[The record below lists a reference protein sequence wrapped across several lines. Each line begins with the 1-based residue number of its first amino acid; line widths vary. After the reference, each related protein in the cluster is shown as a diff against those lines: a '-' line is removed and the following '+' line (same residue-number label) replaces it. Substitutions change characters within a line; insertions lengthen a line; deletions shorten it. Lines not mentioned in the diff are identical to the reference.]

1 MGQGATLFLLG
12 VLALQNVPELPA
24 AAWALAF
31 IPLAPLALRFR
42 PLRLPAAC
50 AAGFLWALLSAQHI
64 LATGLAADLE
74 GRDVDAEGVIVSIPE
89 RMGRAVRF
97 QFIIDRMS
105 DGVTDLPSPGRIRL
119 SWYEDA
125 PELRAGERWHLRL
138 RMKRP
143 HGFHNP
149 GSFDF
154 EGWLYQNRIRAT
166 GYVRPAASNRLLA
179 PAAPGYSLQRL
190 RQTLFERLQAALA
203 GRELGGVIIALAI
216 GERQGIAQ
224 AQWDVFRRTGTSHLV
239 AISGLH
245 VGMVAGLF
253 LFAVRRLWARLGG
266 LPLYI
271 PAQQAAAVAA
281 LAAALIYAAL
291 AGFSIPTQ
299 RTVIMIGV
307 VVVAVLRRRHQVAGH
322 TLMTALLCVLLYDP
336 LAVMN
341 GGFWLSFGAVAAI
354 LFGMNRRVG
363 REARWLSMG
372 RLHVLVA
379 VALTPLLLI
388 LFQQVSLI
396 SPLAN
401 LVAVP
406 WVTLGVVPLVLA
418 GCVLQAL
425 SPALGDPVLRLAE
438 TLLAW
443 LWPLL
448 DHMAS
453 YEALQWTQ
461 HTPPV
466 WATAA
471 AVVGVILLIAPRG
484 LPGRWL
490 GLVWLLPAL
499 LVAPARPAAGE
510 LWFTLLDV
518 GQGLAAVART
528 RNHVLV
534 YDTGPGFSAD
544 FDAGSAVV
552 LPYLR
557 YYGLRRIDTL
567 VIGHGDNDHIGG
579 AAALSGAIGV
589 GRVLTSVP
597 ERVPWWP
604 AEYCQRGQHWEWD
617 GVRFEVLSPGTEVES
632 RGNNA
637 SCVLRIGN
645 ASGAVLLT
653 GDIEARAE
661 ARLLRADPDGLAA
674 DVLVAP
680 HHGSKTSSTL
690 PFIAQVGARYV
701 LFPVGYRNRWGFP
714 HPTVVER
721 YRDTDA
727 LMFSSAEHGALTVR
741 FPTAGAMVPP
751 AAYRNEFPR
760 YWQDR

>member
-1 MGQGATLFLLG
+1 MGQGSTSFLLG
-12 VLALQNVPELPA
+12 VLALQSVPELPS
-24 AAWALAF
+24 AAWALALV
-31 IPLAPLALRFR
+31 PVALLAFRFP

-50 AAGFLWALLSAQHI
+50 AAGFLWALLCAQHI
-64 LATGLAADLE
+64 LATGLAPELE
-74 GRDVDAEGVIVSIPE
+74 GHDVVAEGVVVGLPE
-89 RMGRAVRF
+89 RVGRSTRF
-97 QFIIDRMS
+97 QFLIEQMS
-105 DGVTDLPSPGRIRL
+105 TGGIEQSPPGRVRL
-119 SWYEDA
+119 SWYNDA
-125 PELRAGERWHLRL
+125 PPLRAGERWHLRL

-149 GSFDF
+149 GGFDF

-166 GYVRPAASNRLLA
+166 GYVRPADSNRRLA
-179 PAAPGYSLQRL
+179 PASAGHSLQRL
-190 RQTLFERLQAALA
+190 RQNLFERLEAALA
-203 GRELGGVIIALAI
+203 GRDLGGVISALAI
-216 GERQGIAQ
+216 GERQGITR
-224 AQWDVFRRTGTSHLV
+224 AQWEVFRRTGTSHLV

-245 VGMVAGLF
+245 VGMVAGLA
-253 LFAVRRLWARLGG
+253 LFAVRRAWARLGTF
-266 LPLYI
+266 PLYF

-281 LAAALIYAAL
+281 LMAALAYAAL

-307 VVVAVLRRRHQVAGH
+307 VVVAVLRRRQQAAGH

-354 LFGMNRRVG
+354 LFGMNRRAG
-363 REARWLSMG
+363 RESWWRRVG

-379 VALTPLLLI
+379 VALAPLLLVM
-388 LFQQVSLI
+388 FQQVSLV

-425 SPALGDPVLRLAE
+425 TPVLGDPVLRLAE
-438 TLLAW
+438 TLLSW

-448 DHMAS
+448 EYLS
-453 YEALQWTQ
+453 SCEALQWTQ

-471 AVVGVILLIAPRG
+471 AVLGVSLLIAPRG

-490 GLVWLLPAL
+490 GLVGLLPAL
-499 LVAPARPAAGE
+499 LVTPPRPAAGE
-510 LWFTLLDV
+510 FWFTLLDV

-557 YYGLRRIDTL
+557 FHGLNRIDTL
-567 VIGHGDNDHIGG
+567 IIGHGDNDHIGG
-579 AAALSGAIGV
+579 AAALSGAVGV
-589 GRVLTSVP
+589 GRVLSSVP
-597 ERVPWWP
+597 GQIPWWR
-604 AEYCQRGQHWEWD
+604 AGHCRRGQSWGWD
-617 GVRFEVLSPGTEVES
+617 GVRFEVLHPGAGEGS
-632 RGNNA
+632 RGNDA

-645 ASGAVLLT
+645 GSGALLLT
-653 GDIEARAE
+653 GDIEARTE
-661 ARLLRADPDGLAA
+661 AQLLRGDPNALAA

-680 HHGSKTSSTL
+680 HHGSKTSSTAQ
-690 PFIAQVGARYV
+690 FIAQVGARYI
-701 LFPVGYRNRWGFP
+701 LFPAGYRNRWGFP
-714 HPTVVER
+714 HPAVLER
-721 YRDTDA
+721 YREA
-727 LMFSSAEHGALTVR
+727 GARLYSGAEHGALTVR
-741 FPTAGAMVPP
+741 FPADGAMTPP
-751 AAYRNEFPR
+751 AAYRDEFLR
-760 YWQDR
+760 YWHDR